1 MAKVL
6 IHTEEDGRVHLTD
19 KSFSASEETICGKK
33 LHPIMVVHTPRLNL
47 TCTVC
52 IEMEA
57 GIRRQPL
64 NKLVI

>member
-6 IHTEEDGRVHLTD
+6 IHTEEDGKVHLTEE
-19 KSFSASEETICGKK
+19 SFSDAEVTICGKK

-57 GIRRQPL
+57 GLRRAPI